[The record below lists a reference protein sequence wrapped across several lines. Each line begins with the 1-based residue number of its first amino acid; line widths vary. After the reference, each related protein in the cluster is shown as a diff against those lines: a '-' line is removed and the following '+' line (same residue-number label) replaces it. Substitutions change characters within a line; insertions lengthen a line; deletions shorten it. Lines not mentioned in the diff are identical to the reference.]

1 MDILFCKIRR
11 GNRKSPDNGQGK
23 ERLDEMNLTGKRV
36 YHRKFGDGIIT
47 EQKETTIAVA
57 FWNETKMFS
66 YPDCF
71 QTFLEILDTD
81 LKEEIQEEV
90 SHHEHTET
98 AEKKQRINELQ
109 TSISSNRHR
118 EKDKSVQIKPFASVA
133 DFCQAYRMALSAEI
147 SFIRMT
153 GGKHIL
159 LQEGKRIGRDN
170 GQFVYLFESE
180 DELNYPEG
188 TPVTIWKGQSQIS
201 GKILNCEA
209 FSVYVISELD
219 LGAEVEMLNISAEAC
234 YLLQSVSE
242 RLMDLSLEPSE
253 IAQNLICN
261 GWKEIDYRNSDI
273 AKGQETAVRMSLEQ
287 PITFV
292 WGPPGTGKTQTLAKI
307 AWAHIDKGERVL
319 MLSYSNVSVDGAI
332 LRVASLKNEV
342 FLGQLVRYGF
352 PKDKRISEHPYL
364 SSYNLAINNYPDLL
378 KRRTQLQA
386 EKKRL
391 EKNDPKL
398 IQVEKELNE
407 IRRELRTAES
417 QCVRNAKFVATT
429 VSKAIVDKEIRNG
442 SFDVVIFDEASMAT
456 IPQIAYAAKL
466 ARKNFV
472 CMGDFRQLPPIVQSS
487 KESPLNAD
495 IFQYC
500 GITQAVDQ
508 GSNHKWLCLLDTQY
522 RMHPEI
528 ADFAGRSIYNG
539 LLKSANGMTEKREK
553 TVMAE
558 PFAGR
563 AMEFVDLSGTMST
576 CIKSSDDSHANVL
589 SAFVTFSLALK
600 AAQTQEVGIITPYH
614 AQSRLLHA
622 MVRDV
627 NELEALPHTIKCAT
641 VHQFQGSE
649 EDVIVYD
656 AVDCYRLPFPGAL
669 IASTA
674 GRYADRL
681 FNVAMTRSKGKFICV
696 ANGSFMRNKGMS
708 ENLMFMQMLKSY
720 RATAPMIPEIIRPDD
735 DLEKYYFD
743 FVEKEN
749 QVDEFIKD
757 LATARREIRIDIP
770 DSPANSDINTTR
782 IAQALAEAQSRG
794 VKVFVRSESKKNLHP
809 TLKYFAVENHYLTD
823 PVSLID
829 KTVTWF
835 GMPESAACFKIEGR
849 TSAINNRP
857 CIRFWGTH
865 TAKILYGLLEMSQVM
880 DQAKTVEKDA
890 QGTLITDKLS
900 DYVLAHKK
908 CPVCGKPMQLKKSR
922 NQKYFLSCSGYPSCK
937 HTEFVETEFV
947 EEYFYHKGNKNG
959 MLCPRCG
966 CSLEARISRYGIYVQ
981 CCGGKRHKYGLDE
994 I

>member
-1 MDILFCKIRR
+1 MD
-11 GNRKSPDNGQGK
+11 
-23 ERLDEMNLTGKRV
+23 LTGKRV
-36 YHRKFGDGIIT
+36 HHRSFGDGVIT
-47 EQKETTIAVA
+47 EQKKTTIVVTFRDGA
-57 FWNETKMFS
+57 KMFS

-71 QTFLEILDTD
+71 QMYLKILDTD
-81 LKEEIQEEV
+81 LKEDVQEVV
-90 SHHEHTET
+90 SQHEHAET
-98 AEKKQRINELQ
+98 AERKQRINELQ
-109 TSISSNRHR
+109 TSISSNRR
-118 EKDKSVQIKPFASVA
+118 QEKDKSVQIKPFASVA

-209 FSVYVISELD
+209 FSVYLISELD
-219 LGAEVEMLNISAEAC
+219 LGAEVEMLDISAEAC

-253 IAQNLICN
+253 IAQDLICN
-261 GWKEIDYRNSDI
+261 GLKEIDYRNSDI

-332 LRVASLKNEV
+332 LRVTSLKNDV
-342 FLGQLVRYGF
+342 FPGQLVRYGF

-407 IRRELRTAES
+407 IRRELRAAES

-442 SFDVVIFDEASMAT
+442 AFDVVIFDEASMAT

-627 NELEALPHTIKCAT
+627 NELEALPHAIKCAT

-720 RATAPMIPEIIRPDD
+720 RATAPMIPEIIRPND

-757 LATARREIRIDIP
+757 LATARREVRIDIP
-770 DSPANSDINTTR
+770 DSPANSDINITR

-794 VKVFVRSESKKNLHP
+794 VKVFVRAESKKNLHP

-823 PVSLID
+823 PIALID

-890 QGTLITDKLS
+890 QGNLITDKLS

-966 CSLEARISRYGIYVQ
+966 CSLEAKISRYGIYVQ

>member
-1 MDILFCKIRR
+1 MFCKIRQ

-23 ERLDEMNLTGKRV
+23 ERLDEMDLTGKRV
-36 YHRKFGDGIIT
+36 HHRSFGDGVIT
-47 EQKETTIAVA
+47 EQKKTTIVVTFRDGA
-57 FWNETKMFS
+57 KMFS
-66 YPDCF
+66 YPGCF
-71 QTFLEILDTD
+71 QTYLKILDTD
-81 LKEEIQEEV
+81 LKEDVQEVV
-90 SHHEHTET
+90 SQHEHAET
-98 AEKKQRINELQ
+98 AERKQRINELQ
-109 TSISSNRHR
+109 TSISSNRR
-118 EKDKSVQIKPFASVA
+118 QEKDKSVQIKPFASVA

-170 GQFVYLFESE
+170 GQFVYLLESE

-209 FSVYVISELD
+209 FSVYLISELD

-253 IAQNLICN
+253 IAQDLICN
-261 GWKEIDYRNSDI
+261 GLKEIDYRNSDI

-332 LRVASLKNEV
+332 LRVTSLKNDV
-342 FLGQLVRYGF
+342 FPGQLVRYGF

-407 IRRELRTAES
+407 IRRELRAAES

-442 SFDVVIFDEASMAT
+442 AFDVVIFDEASMAT

-508 GSNHKWLCLLDTQY
+508 SSNHKWLCLLDTQY

-627 NELEALPHTIKCAT
+627 NELEALPHAIKCAT

-720 RATAPMIPEIIRPDD
+720 RATAPMIPEIIRPND

-757 LATARREIRIDIP
+757 LATARREVRIDIP

-794 VKVFVRSESKKNLHP
+794 VKVFVRAESKKNLHP

-823 PVSLID
+823 PIALID

-849 TSAINNRP
+849 ISAINNRP

-890 QGTLITDKLS
+890 QGNLITDKLS

-947 EEYFYHKGNKNG
+947 EEYFFHKGNKNG

-966 CSLEARISRYGIYVQ
+966 CSLEAKISRYGIYVQ

>member
-1 MDILFCKIRR
+1 MD
-11 GNRKSPDNGQGK
+11 
-23 ERLDEMNLTGKRV
+23 LTGKRV
-36 YHRKFGDGIIT
+36 HHQSFGDGVIT
-47 EQKETTIAVA
+47 EQKKTTIVVTFRDGA
-57 FWNETKMFS
+57 KMFS
-66 YPDCF
+66 YPGCF
-71 QTFLEILDTD
+71 QTYLKILDTD
-81 LKEEIQEEV
+81 LKEDVQEVV
-90 SHHEHTET
+90 SQHEHAET
-98 AEKKQRINELQ
+98 AERKQRINELQ
-109 TSISSNRHR
+109 TSISSNRR
-118 EKDKSVQIKPFASVA
+118 QEKDKSVQIKPFASVA

-170 GQFVYLFESE
+170 GQFVYLLESE

-209 FSVYVISELD
+209 FSVYLISELD

-253 IAQNLICN
+253 IAQDLICN
-261 GWKEIDYRNSDI
+261 GLKEIDYRNSDI

-332 LRVASLKNEV
+332 LRVTSLKNDV
-342 FLGQLVRYGF
+342 FPGQLVRYGF

-407 IRRELRTAES
+407 IRRELRAAES

-442 SFDVVIFDEASMAT
+442 AFDVVIFDEASMAT

-508 GSNHKWLCLLDTQY
+508 GSNHKWLYLLDTQY

-627 NELEALPHTIKCAT
+627 NELEALPHAIKCAT

-720 RATAPMIPEIIRPDD
+720 RATAPMIPEIIRPND

-757 LATARREIRIDIP
+757 LATARREVRIDIP
-770 DSPANSDINTTR
+770 DSPANSDINITR

-794 VKVFVRSESKKNLHP
+794 VKVFVRAESKKNLHP

-823 PVSLID
+823 PIALID

-890 QGTLITDKLS
+890 QGNLITDKLS

-966 CSLEARISRYGIYVQ
+966 CSLEAKISRYGIYVQ

>member
-1 MDILFCKIRR
+1 
-11 GNRKSPDNGQGK
+11 
-23 ERLDEMNLTGKRV
+23 
-36 YHRKFGDGIIT
+36 
-47 EQKETTIAVA
+47 
-57 FWNETKMFS
+57 MFS
-66 YPDCF
+66 YPGCF
-71 QTFLEILDTD
+71 QTYLKILDTD
-81 LKEEIQEEV
+81 LKEDVQEVV
-90 SHHEHTET
+90 SQHEHAET
-98 AEKKQRINELQ
+98 AERKQRINELQ
-109 TSISSNRHR
+109 TSISSNRR
-118 EKDKSVQIKPFASVA
+118 QEKDKSVQIKPFASVA

-170 GQFVYLFESE
+170 GQSVYLLESE

-209 FSVYVISELD
+209 FSVYLISELD

-253 IAQNLICN
+253 IAQDLICN
-261 GWKEIDYRNSDI
+261 GLKEIDYRNSDI

-332 LRVASLKNEV
+332 LRVTSLKNDV
-342 FLGQLVRYGF
+342 FPGQLVRYGF

-364 SSYNLAINNYPDLL
+364 SSYNLAINDYPDLP

-407 IRRELRTAES
+407 IRRELRAAES

-442 SFDVVIFDEASMAT
+442 AFDVVIFDEASMAT

-627 NELEALPHTIKCAT
+627 NELEALPHAIKCAT

-720 RATAPMIPEIIRPDD
+720 RATAPMIPEIIRPND

-757 LATARREIRIDIP
+757 LATARREVRIDIP
-770 DSPANSDINTTR
+770 NSPANSDINTTR

-794 VKVFVRSESKKNLHP
+794 VKVFVRAESKKNLHP

-823 PVSLID
+823 PIALID

-890 QGTLITDKLS
+890 QGNLITDKLS

-966 CSLEARISRYGIYVQ
+966 CSLEAKISRYGIYVQ

>member
-1 MDILFCKIRR
+1 MFCKIRQ

-23 ERLDEMNLTGKRV
+23 ERLDEMDLTGKRV
-36 YHRKFGDGIIT
+36 HHRSFGDGVIT
-47 EQKETTIAVA
+47 EQKKTTIVVTFRDGA
-57 FWNETKMFS
+57 KMFS
-66 YPDCF
+66 YPGCF
-71 QTFLEILDTD
+71 QTYLKILDTD
-81 LKEEIQEEV
+81 LKEDVQEVV
-90 SHHEHTET
+90 SQHEHAETTER
-98 AEKKQRINELQ
+98 KQRINELQ
-109 TSISSNRHR
+109 TSISSNRR
-118 EKDKSVQIKPFASVA
+118 QEKDKSVQIKPFASVA

-170 GQFVYLFESE
+170 GQFVYLLESE

-209 FSVYVISELD
+209 FSVYLISELD

-253 IAQNLICN
+253 IAQDLICN
-261 GWKEIDYRNSDI
+261 GLKEIDYRNSDI

-332 LRVASLKNEV
+332 LRVTSLKNDV
-342 FLGQLVRYGF
+342 FPGQLVRYGF

-378 KRRTQLQA
+378 KRRTQIQA

-407 IRRELRTAES
+407 IRRELRAAES

-442 SFDVVIFDEASMAT
+442 AFDVVIFDEASMAT

-627 NELEALPHTIKCAT
+627 NELEALPHAIKCAT

-720 RATAPMIPEIIRPDD
+720 RTTAPMIPEIIRPND

-757 LATARREIRIDIP
+757 LATARREVRIDIP

-794 VKVFVRSESKKNLHP
+794 VKVFVRAESKKNLHP

-823 PVSLID
+823 PIALID

-890 QGTLITDKLS
+890 QGNLITDKLS

-966 CSLEARISRYGIYVQ
+966 CSLEAKISRYGIYVQ

>member
-1 MDILFCKIRR
+1 
-11 GNRKSPDNGQGK
+11 
-23 ERLDEMNLTGKRV
+23 
-36 YHRKFGDGIIT
+36 
-47 EQKETTIAVA
+47 
-57 FWNETKMFS
+57 MFS
-66 YPDCF
+66 YPGCF
-71 QTFLEILDTD
+71 QTYLKILDTD
-81 LKEEIQEEV
+81 LKEDVQEVV
-90 SHHEHTET
+90 SQHEHAET
-98 AEKKQRINELQ
+98 AERKQRINELQ
-109 TSISSNRHR
+109 TSISSNRR
-118 EKDKSVQIKPFASVA
+118 QEKDKSVQIKPFASVA

-170 GQFVYLFESE
+170 GQFVYLLESE

-209 FSVYVISELD
+209 FSVYLISELD

-253 IAQNLICN
+253 IAQDLICN
-261 GWKEIDYRNSDI
+261 GLKEIDYRNSDI

-332 LRVASLKNEV
+332 LRVTSLKNDV
-342 FLGQLVRYGF
+342 FPGQLVRYGF

-407 IRRELRTAES
+407 IRRELRAAES

-429 VSKAIVDKEIRNG
+429 DSKAIVDKEIRNG
-442 SFDVVIFDEASMAT
+442 AFDVVIFDEASMAT

-627 NELEALPHTIKCAT
+627 NELEALPHAIKCAT

-720 RATAPMIPEIIRPDD
+720 RATAPMIPEIIRLND

-757 LATARREIRIDIP
+757 LATARREVRIDIP

-794 VKVFVRSESKKNLHP
+794 VKVFVRAESKKNLHP

-823 PVSLID
+823 PIALID

-890 QGTLITDKLS
+890 QGNLITDKLS

-966 CSLEARISRYGIYVQ
+966 CSLEAKISRYGIYVQ

>member
-1 MDILFCKIRR
+1 MD
-11 GNRKSPDNGQGK
+11 
-23 ERLDEMNLTGKRV
+23 LTGKRV
-36 YHRKFGDGIIT
+36 HHRSFGDGVIT
-47 EQKETTIAVA
+47 EQKKTTIVVTFRDGA
-57 FWNETKMFS
+57 KMFS
-66 YPDCF
+66 YPGCF
-71 QTFLEILDTD
+71 QTYLKILDTD
-81 LKEEIQEEV
+81 LKEDVQEVV
-90 SHHEHTET
+90 SQHEHAET
-98 AEKKQRINELQ
+98 AERKQRINELQ
-109 TSISSNRHR
+109 TSISSNRR
-118 EKDKSVQIKPFASVA
+118 QEKDKSVQIKPFASVA

-170 GQFVYLFESE
+170 GQFVYLLESE

-209 FSVYVISELD
+209 FSVYLISELD

-253 IAQNLICN
+253 IAQDLICN
-261 GWKEIDYRNSDI
+261 GLKEIDYRNSDI

-332 LRVASLKNEV
+332 LRVTSLKNDV
-342 FLGQLVRYGF
+342 FPGQLVRYGF

-407 IRRELRTAES
+407 IRRELRAAES

-442 SFDVVIFDEASMAT
+442 AFDVVIFDEASMAT

-558 PFAGR
+558 PFAGH
-563 AMEFVDLSGTMST
+563 AIEFVDLSGTMST

-735 DLEKYYFD
+735 DLEKYYLD

-794 VKVFVRSESKKNLHP
+794 VKVFVRAESKKNLHP

-823 PVSLID
+823 PIALID

-890 QGTLITDKLS
+890 QGNLITDKLS

-966 CSLEARISRYGIYVQ
+966 CSLEAKISRYGIYVQ

>member
-1 MDILFCKIRR
+1 MFCKIRQ

-23 ERLDEMNLTGKRV
+23 ERLDEMDLTGKRV
-36 YHRKFGDGIIT
+36 HHRSFGDGVIT
-47 EQKETTIAVA
+47 EQKKTTIVVTFRDGA
-57 FWNETKMFS
+57 KMFS
-66 YPDCF
+66 YPGCF
-71 QTFLEILDTD
+71 QTYLKILDTD
-81 LKEEIQEEV
+81 LKEDVQEVV
-90 SHHEHTET
+90 SQHEHAET
-98 AEKKQRINELQ
+98 AERKQRINELQ
-109 TSISSNRHR
+109 TSISSNRR
-118 EKDKSVQIKPFASVA
+118 QEKDKSVQIKPFASVA

-170 GQFVYLFESE
+170 GQFVYLLESE

-209 FSVYVISELD
+209 FSVYLISELD

-253 IAQNLICN
+253 IAQDLICN
-261 GWKEIDYRNSDI
+261 GLKEIDYRNSDI
-273 AKGQETAVRMSLEQ
+273 AKGQEIAVRMSLEQ

-292 WGPPGTGKTQTLAKI
+292 WGPPGTGKTQTLAEI

-332 LRVASLKNEV
+332 LRVTSLKNDV
-342 FLGQLVRYGF
+342 FPGQLVRYGF

-407 IRRELRTAES
+407 IRRELRAAES

-442 SFDVVIFDEASMAT
+442 AFDVVIFDEASMAT

-627 NELEALPHTIKCAT
+627 NELEALPHAIKCAT

-720 RATAPMIPEIIRPDD
+720 RATAPMIPEIIRPND

-757 LATARREIRIDIP
+757 LATARREVRIDIP

-794 VKVFVRSESKKNLHP
+794 VKVFVRAESKKNLHP

-823 PVSLID
+823 PIALID

-890 QGTLITDKLS
+890 QGNLITDKLS

-966 CSLEARISRYGIYVQ
+966 CSLEAKISRYGIYVQ

>member
-1 MDILFCKIRR
+1 
-11 GNRKSPDNGQGK
+11 
-23 ERLDEMNLTGKRV
+23 
-36 YHRKFGDGIIT
+36 
-47 EQKETTIAVA
+47 
-57 FWNETKMFS
+57 MFS
-66 YPDCF
+66 YPGCF
-71 QTFLEILDTD
+71 QTYLKILDTD
-81 LKEEIQEEV
+81 LKEDVQEVV
-90 SHHEHTET
+90 SQHEHAET
-98 AEKKQRINELQ
+98 AERKQRINELQ
-109 TSISSNRHR
+109 TSISSNRR
-118 EKDKSVQIKPFASVA
+118 QEKDKSVQIKPFASVA

-170 GQFVYLFESE
+170 GQFVYLLESE

-209 FSVYVISELD
+209 FSVYLISELD

-253 IAQNLICN
+253 IAQDLICN
-261 GWKEIDYRNSDI
+261 GLKEIDYRNSDI

-332 LRVASLKNEV
+332 LRVTSLKNDA
-342 FLGQLVRYGF
+342 FPGQLVRYGF

-442 SFDVVIFDEASMAT
+442 AFDVVIFDEASMAT

-627 NELEALPHTIKCAT
+627 NELEALPHAIKCAT

-720 RATAPMIPEIIRPDD
+720 RATAPMIPEIIRPND

-757 LATARREIRIDIP
+757 LATARREVRIDIP

-794 VKVFVRSESKKNLHP
+794 VKVFVRAESKKNLHP

-823 PVSLID
+823 PIALID

-890 QGTLITDKLS
+890 QGNLITDKLS

-966 CSLEARISRYGIYVQ
+966 CSLEAKISRYGIYVQ

>member
-1 MDILFCKIRR
+1 MFCKIRQ

-23 ERLDEMNLTGKRV
+23 ERLDEMDLTGKRV
-36 YHRKFGDGIIT
+36 HHRSFGDGVIT
-47 EQKETTIAVA
+47 EQKKTTIVVTFRDGA
-57 FWNETKMFS
+57 KMFS
-66 YPDCF
+66 YPGCF
-71 QTFLEILDTD
+71 QTYLKILDTD
-81 LKEEIQEEV
+81 LKEDVQEVV
-90 SHHEHTET
+90 SQHEHAET
-98 AEKKQRINELQ
+98 AERKQRINELQ
-109 TSISSNRHR
+109 TSISSNRR
-118 EKDKSVQIKPFASVA
+118 QEKDKSVQIKPFASVA

-170 GQFVYLFESE
+170 GRFVYLLESE

-201 GKILNCEA
+201 GKILNGEA
-209 FSVYVISELD
+209 FSVYLISELD
-219 LGAEVEMLNISAEAC
+219 LGAEVEMLDISAEAC

-253 IAQNLICN
+253 IAQDLICN
-261 GWKEIDYRNSDI
+261 GLKEIDYRNSDI

-332 LRVASLKNEV
+332 LRVTSLKNDV
-342 FLGQLVRYGF
+342 FPGQLVRYGF

-442 SFDVVIFDEASMAT
+442 AFDVVIFDEASMAT

-627 NELEALPHTIKCAT
+627 NELEALPHAIKCAT

-720 RATAPMIPEIIRPDD
+720 RTTAPMIPEIICPND

-757 LATARREIRIDIP
+757 LATARREVRIDIP

-794 VKVFVRSESKKNLHP
+794 VKVFVRAESKKNLHP

-823 PVSLID
+823 PIALID

-865 TAKILYGLLEMSQVM
+865 TAKILYGLLEMSHVM

-890 QGTLITDKLS
+890 QGNLITDKLS

-966 CSLEARISRYGIYVQ
+966 CSLEAKISRYGIYVQ

>member
-1 MDILFCKIRR
+1 MD
-11 GNRKSPDNGQGK
+11 
-23 ERLDEMNLTGKRV
+23 LTGKRV
-36 YHRKFGDGIIT
+36 HHRSFGDGVIT
-47 EQKETTIAVA
+47 EQKKTTIVVTFRDGA
-57 FWNETKMFS
+57 KMFS

-71 QTFLEILDTD
+71 QTYLKILDTD
-81 LKEEIQEEV
+81 LKEDVQEVV
-90 SHHEHTET
+90 SQHEHAET
-98 AEKKQRINELQ
+98 AERKQRINELQ
-109 TSISSNRHR
+109 TSISSNRR
-118 EKDKSVQIKPFASVA
+118 QEKDKSVQIKPFASVA

-170 GQFVYLFESE
+170 GQFVYLLESE

-209 FSVYVISELD
+209 FSVYLISELD

-253 IAQNLICN
+253 IAQDLICN
-261 GWKEIDYRNSDI
+261 GLKEIDYRNSDI

-332 LRVASLKNEV
+332 LRVTSLKNDV
-342 FLGQLVRYGF
+342 FPGQLVRYGF

-407 IRRELRTAES
+407 IRRELRAAES

-442 SFDVVIFDEASMAT
+442 AFDVVIFDEASMAT

-539 LLKSANGMTEKREK
+539 LLKSADGMTEKREK

-558 PFAGR
+558 PFAGH

-735 DLEKYYFD
+735 DLEKYYLD

-794 VKVFVRSESKKNLHP
+794 VKVFVRAESKKNLHP

-823 PVSLID
+823 PVALID

-890 QGTLITDKLS
+890 QGNLITDKLS

-966 CSLEARISRYGIYVQ
+966 CSLEAKISRYGIYVQ

>member
-1 MDILFCKIRR
+1 MFCKIRQ
-11 GNRKSPDNGQGK
+11 GNRKSLDNGQGK
-23 ERLDEMNLTGKRV
+23 ERLDEMDLTGKRV
-36 YHRKFGDGIIT
+36 HHRSFGDGVIT
-47 EQKETTIAVA
+47 EQKQTTIVVTFRDGA
-57 FWNETKMFS
+57 KMFS
-66 YPDCF
+66 YPGCF
-71 QTFLEILDTD
+71 QTYLKILDTD
-81 LKEEIQEEV
+81 LKEDVQEVV
-90 SHHEHTET
+90 SQHEHAET
-98 AEKKQRINELQ
+98 AERKQRINELQ
-109 TSISSNRHR
+109 TSISSNRR
-118 EKDKSVQIKPFASVA
+118 QEKDKSVQIKPFASVA

-170 GQFVYLFESE
+170 GQFVYLLESE

-209 FSVYVISELD
+209 FSVYLISELD
-219 LGAEVEMLNISAEAC
+219 LGAEVEMLDISAEAC

-253 IAQNLICN
+253 IAQDLICN
-261 GWKEIDYRNSDI
+261 GLKEIDYRNSDI

-332 LRVASLKNEV
+332 LRVTSLKNDV
-342 FLGQLVRYGF
+342 FPGQLVRYGF

-442 SFDVVIFDEASMAT
+442 AFDVVIFDEASMAT

-627 NELEALPHTIKCAT
+627 NELEALPHAIKCAT

-708 ENLMFMQMLKSY
+708 EKLMFMQMLKSY
-720 RATAPMIPEIIRPDD
+720 RATAPMIPEIIRPND

-757 LATARREIRIDIP
+757 LATVRREVRIDIP

-794 VKVFVRSESKKNLHP
+794 VKVFVRAESKKNLHP

-823 PVSLID
+823 PIALID

-890 QGTLITDKLS
+890 QGNLITDKLS

-966 CSLEARISRYGIYVQ
+966 CSLEAKISRYGIYVQ

>member
-1 MDILFCKIRR
+1 MFCKIRQ

-23 ERLDEMNLTGKRV
+23 ERLDEMDLTGKRV
-36 YHRKFGDGIIT
+36 HHRSFGDGVIT
-47 EQKETTIAVA
+47 EQKKTTIVVTFRDGA
-57 FWNETKMFS
+57 KMFS
-66 YPDCF
+66 YPGCF
-71 QTFLEILDTD
+71 QTYLKILDTD
-81 LKEEIQEEV
+81 LKEDVREV
-90 SHHEHTET
+90 VSQHEHAET
-98 AEKKQRINELQ
+98 AERKQRINELQ
-109 TSISSNRHR
+109 TSISSNRR
-118 EKDKSVQIKPFASVA
+118 QEKDKSVQIKPFASVA

-170 GQFVYLFESE
+170 GQFVYLLESE

-209 FSVYVISELD
+209 FSVYLISELD

-253 IAQNLICN
+253 IAQDLICN
-261 GWKEIDYRNSDI
+261 GLKEIDYRNSDI
-273 AKGQETAVRMSLEQ
+273 AKGQETAVRMSLEK

-332 LRVASLKNEV
+332 LRVTSLKNDV
-342 FLGQLVRYGF
+342 FPGQLVRYGF

-407 IRRELRTAES
+407 IRRELRAAES

-442 SFDVVIFDEASMAT
+442 AFDVVIFDEASMAT

-627 NELEALPHTIKCAT
+627 NELEALPHAIKCAT

-757 LATARREIRIDIP
+757 LATARREVRIDIP

-794 VKVFVRSESKKNLHP
+794 VKVFVRAESKKNLHP

-823 PVSLID
+823 PIALID

-880 DQAKTVEKDA
+880 DQAKTVEKDE
-890 QGTLITDKLS
+890 QGNLITDKLS
-900 DYVLAHKK
+900 DYVLVHKK

-966 CSLEARISRYGIYVQ
+966 CSLEAKISRYGIYVQ
-981 CCGGKRHKYGLDE
+981 CCGEKRHKYGLDE

>member
-1 MDILFCKIRR
+1 MFCKIRQ

-23 ERLDEMNLTGKRV
+23 ERLDEMDLTEKRV
-36 YHRKFGDGIIT
+36 HHRSFGDGVIT
-47 EQKETTIAVA
+47 EQKKTTIVVTFRDGA
-57 FWNETKMFS
+57 KMFS
-66 YPDCF
+66 YPGCF
-71 QTFLEILDTD
+71 QTYLKILDTD
-81 LKEEIQEEV
+81 LKEDVQEVV
-90 SHHEHTET
+90 SQHEHAET
-98 AEKKQRINELQ
+98 AERKQRINELQ
-109 TSISSNRHR
+109 TSISSNRR
-118 EKDKSVQIKPFASVA
+118 QEKDKSDQIKPFASVA

-170 GQFVYLFESE
+170 GQFVYLLESE

-209 FSVYVISELD
+209 FSVYLISELD

-253 IAQNLICN
+253 IAQDLICN
-261 GWKEIDYRNSDI
+261 GLKEIDYLNSDI

-332 LRVASLKNEV
+332 LRVTSLKNDV
-342 FLGQLVRYGF
+342 FPGQLVRYGF

-407 IRRELRTAES
+407 IRRELRAAES

-442 SFDVVIFDEASMAT
+442 AFDVVIFDEASMAT

-627 NELEALPHTIKCAT
+627 NELEALPHAIKCAT

-649 EDVIVYD
+649 EDVMVYD

-757 LATARREIRIDIP
+757 LATARREVRIDIP

-794 VKVFVRSESKKNLHP
+794 VKVFVRAESKKNLHP

-823 PVSLID
+823 PVTLID

-890 QGTLITDKLS
+890 QGNLITDKLS

-966 CSLEARISRYGIYVQ
+966 CSLEAKISRYGIYVQ

>member
-1 MDILFCKIRR
+1 MFCKIRQ

-23 ERLDEMNLTGKRV
+23 ERLDEMDLTGKRV
-36 YHRKFGDGIIT
+36 HHRSFGDGVIT
-47 EQKETTIAVA
+47 EQKKTTIVVTFRDGA
-57 FWNETKMFS
+57 KMFS
-66 YPDCF
+66 YPGCF
-71 QTFLEILDTD
+71 QTYLKILDTD
-81 LKEEIQEEV
+81 LKEDVQEVV
-90 SHHEHTET
+90 SQHEHAET
-98 AEKKQRINELQ
+98 AERKQRINELQ
-109 TSISSNRHR
+109 TSISSNRR
-118 EKDKSVQIKPFASVA
+118 QEKDKSVQIKPFASVA

-170 GQFVYLFESE
+170 GQFVYLLESE

-201 GKILNCEA
+201 GKILNGEA
-209 FSVYVISELD
+209 FSVYLISELD
-219 LGAEVEMLNISAEAC
+219 LGAEVEMLDISAEAC

-253 IAQNLICN
+253 IAQDLICN
-261 GWKEIDYRNSDI
+261 GLKEIDYRNSDI

-332 LRVASLKNEV
+332 LRVTSLKNDV
-342 FLGQLVRYGF
+342 FPGQLVRYGF

-442 SFDVVIFDEASMAT
+442 AFDVVIFDEASMAT

-627 NELEALPHTIKCAT
+627 NELEALPHAIKCAT

-757 LATARREIRIDIP
+757 LATARREVRIDIP

-794 VKVFVRSESKKNLHP
+794 VKVFVRAESKKNLHP

-823 PVSLID
+823 PIALID

-890 QGTLITDKLS
+890 QGNLITDKLS

-966 CSLEARISRYGIYVQ
+966 CSLEAKISRYGIYVQ

>member
-1 MDILFCKIRR
+1 
-11 GNRKSPDNGQGK
+11 
-23 ERLDEMNLTGKRV
+23 
-36 YHRKFGDGIIT
+36 
-47 EQKETTIAVA
+47 
-57 FWNETKMFS
+57 MFS
-66 YPDCF
+66 YPGCF
-71 QTFLEILDTD
+71 QTYLKILDTD
-81 LKEEIQEEV
+81 LKEDVQEVV
-90 SHHEHTET
+90 SQHEHAET
-98 AEKKQRINELQ
+98 AERKQRINELQ
-109 TSISSNRHR
+109 TSISSNRR
-118 EKDKSVQIKPFASVA
+118 QEKDKSVQIKPFASVA

-159 LQEGKRIGRDN
+159 LQKGKRIGRDN
-170 GQFVYLFESE
+170 GQFVYLLESE

-209 FSVYVISELD
+209 FSVYLISELD
-219 LGAEVEMLNISAEAC
+219 LGAEVEMLDISAEAC

-253 IAQNLICN
+253 IAQDLICN
-261 GWKEIDYRNSDI
+261 GLKEIDYRNSDI

-332 LRVASLKNEV
+332 LRVTSLKNDV
-342 FLGQLVRYGF
+342 FPGQLVRYGF

-407 IRRELRTAES
+407 IRRELRAAES

-442 SFDVVIFDEASMAT
+442 AFDVVIFDEASMAT

-528 ADFAGRSIYNG
+528 AEFAGRSIYNG

-627 NELEALPHTIKCAT
+627 NELEALPHAIKCAT

-757 LATARREIRIDIP
+757 LATARREVRIDIP

-794 VKVFVRSESKKNLHP
+794 VKVFVRAESKKNLHP

-823 PVSLID
+823 PVTLID

-890 QGTLITDKLS
+890 QGNLITDKLS

-966 CSLEARISRYGIYVQ
+966 CSLEAKISRYGIYVQ

>member
-1 MDILFCKIRR
+1 MDILLCKIRR

-23 ERLDEMNLTGKRV
+23 ERLDEMDLTGKRV
-36 YHRKFGDGIIT
+36 HHRSFGDGVIT
-47 EQKETTIAVA
+47 EQKKTTIVVTFRDGA
-57 FWNETKMFS
+57 KMFS
-66 YPDCF
+66 YPGCF
-71 QTFLEILDTD
+71 QTYLKILDTD
-81 LKEEIQEEV
+81 LKEDVQEVV
-90 SHHEHTET
+90 SQHEHAET
-98 AEKKQRINELQ
+98 AERKQRINELQ
-109 TSISSNRHR
+109 TSISSNRR
-118 EKDKSVQIKPFASVA
+118 QEKDKSVQIKPFASVA

-170 GQFVYLFESE
+170 GQFVYLLESE

-209 FSVYVISELD
+209 FSVYLISELD

-253 IAQNLICN
+253 IAQDLICN
-261 GWKEIDYRNSDI
+261 GLKEIDYRNSDI

-332 LRVASLKNEV
+332 LRVTSLKNDV
-342 FLGQLVRYGF
+342 FPGQLVRYGF

-407 IRRELRTAES
+407 IRRELRAAES

-442 SFDVVIFDEASMAT
+442 AFDVVIFDEASMAT

-487 KESPLNAD
+487 KESPLNAN

-600 AAQTQEVGIITPYH
+600 AARTQEVGIITPYH

-627 NELEALPHTIKCAT
+627 NELEALPHAIKCAT

-720 RATAPMIPEIIRPDD
+720 RATAPMIPEIIRPND

-757 LATARREIRIDIP
+757 LAAARREVRIDIP

-794 VKVFVRSESKKNLHP
+794 VKVFVRAESKKNLHP

-823 PVSLID
+823 PVTLID

-849 TSAINNRP
+849 TSAINNHP

-890 QGTLITDKLS
+890 QGNLITDKLS

-922 NQKYFLSCSGYPSCK
+922 NQKFFLSCSGYPSCK

-966 CSLEARISRYGIYVQ
+966 CSLEAKISRYGIYVQ

>member
-1 MDILFCKIRR
+1 MD
-11 GNRKSPDNGQGK
+11 
-23 ERLDEMNLTGKRV
+23 LTGKRV
-36 YHRKFGDGIIT
+36 HHRSFGDGVIT
-47 EQKETTIAVA
+47 EQKKTTIVVTFRDGA
-57 FWNETKMFS
+57 KIFS

-71 QTFLEILDTD
+71 QTYLKILDTD
-81 LKEEIQEEV
+81 LKEDVQEVV
-90 SHHEHTET
+90 SQHEHAET
-98 AEKKQRINELQ
+98 AERKQRINELQ
-109 TSISSNRHR
+109 TSISSNRR
-118 EKDKSVQIKPFASVA
+118 QEKDKSVQIKPFASVA

-170 GQFVYLFESE
+170 GQFVYLLESE

-209 FSVYVISELD
+209 FSVYLISELD

-253 IAQNLICN
+253 IAQDLICN
-261 GWKEIDYRNSDI
+261 GLKEIDYRNSDI

-332 LRVASLKNEV
+332 LRVTSLKNDV
-342 FLGQLVRYGF
+342 FPGQLVRYGF

-407 IRRELRTAES
+407 IRRELRAAES
-417 QCVRNAKFVATT
+417 QCVRDAKFVATT

-442 SFDVVIFDEASMAT
+442 AFDVVIFDEASMAT

-627 NELEALPHTIKCAT
+627 NELEALPHAIKCAT

-720 RATAPMIPEIIRPDD
+720 RATAPMIPEIIRPND

-757 LATARREIRIDIP
+757 LATARREVRIDIP

-794 VKVFVRSESKKNLHP
+794 VKVFVRAESKKNLHP

-823 PVSLID
+823 PIALID

-890 QGTLITDKLS
+890 QGNLITDKLS

-966 CSLEARISRYGIYVQ
+966 CSLEAKISRYGIYVQ

>member
-1 MDILFCKIRR
+1 MFCKIRQ

-23 ERLDEMNLTGKRV
+23 ERLDEMDLTGKRV
-36 YHRKFGDGIIT
+36 HHRSFGDGVIT
-47 EQKETTIAVA
+47 EQKKTTIVVTFRDGA
-57 FWNETKMFS
+57 KMFS

-71 QTFLEILDTD
+71 QTYLKILDTD
-81 LKEEIQEEV
+81 LKEDVQEVV
-90 SHHEHTET
+90 SQHEHAET
-98 AEKKQRINELQ
+98 AERKQRINELQ
-109 TSISSNRHR
+109 TSISSNRR
-118 EKDKSVQIKPFASVA
+118 QEKDKSVQIKPFASVA

-170 GQFVYLFESE
+170 GQFVYLLESE

-209 FSVYVISELD
+209 FSVYLISELD

-253 IAQNLICN
+253 IAQDLICN
-261 GWKEIDYRNSDI
+261 GLKEIDYRNSDI

-332 LRVASLKNEV
+332 LRVTSLKNDV
-342 FLGQLVRYGF
+342 FPGQLVRYGF

-407 IRRELRTAES
+407 IRRELRAAES

-442 SFDVVIFDEASMAT
+442 AFDVVIFDEASMAT
-456 IPQIAYAAKL
+456 IPRIAYAAKL

-539 LLKSANGMTEKREK
+539 LLKSADGMTEKREK

-558 PFAGR
+558 PFAGH

-735 DLEKYYFD
+735 DLEKYYLD

-794 VKVFVRSESKKNLHP
+794 VKVFVRAESKKNLHP

-823 PVSLID
+823 PVALID

-880 DQAKTVEKDA
+880 DQAKTVERDA
-890 QGTLITDKLS
+890 QGNLITDKLS

-966 CSLEARISRYGIYVQ
+966 CSLEAKISRYGIYVQ

>member
-1 MDILFCKIRR
+1 MFCKIRQ

-23 ERLDEMNLTGKRV
+23 ERLDEMDLTGKRV
-36 YHRKFGDGIIT
+36 HHRSFGDGVIT
-47 EQKETTIAVA
+47 EQKKTTIVVTFRDGA
-57 FWNETKMFS
+57 KMFS
-66 YPDCF
+66 YPGCF
-71 QTFLEILDTD
+71 QTYLKILDTD
-81 LKEEIQEEV
+81 LKEDVQEVV
-90 SHHEHTET
+90 SQHEHAET
-98 AEKKQRINELQ
+98 AERKQRINELQ
-109 TSISSNRHR
+109 TSISSNRR
-118 EKDKSVQIKPFASVA
+118 QEKDKSVQIKPFASVA

-170 GQFVYLFESE
+170 GRFVYLLESE
-180 DELNYPEG
+180 DGLNYPEG

-201 GKILNCEA
+201 GKILNGEA
-209 FSVYVISELD
+209 FSVYLISELD
-219 LGAEVEMLNISAEAC
+219 LGAEVEMLDISAEAC

-253 IAQNLICN
+253 IAQDLICN
-261 GWKEIDYRNSDI
+261 GLKEIDYRNSDI

-332 LRVASLKNEV
+332 LRVTSLKNDV
-342 FLGQLVRYGF
+342 FPGQLVRYGF

-442 SFDVVIFDEASMAT
+442 AFDVVIFDEASMAT

-627 NELEALPHTIKCAT
+627 NELEALPHAIKCAT

-720 RATAPMIPEIIRPDD
+720 RTTAPMIPEIICPND

-757 LATARREIRIDIP
+757 LATARREVRIDIP

-794 VKVFVRSESKKNLHP
+794 VKVFVRAESKKNLHP

-823 PVSLID
+823 PIALID

-865 TAKILYGLLEMSQVM
+865 TAKILYGLLEMSHVM

-890 QGTLITDKLS
+890 QGNLITDKLS

-966 CSLEARISRYGIYVQ
+966 CSLEAKISRYGIYVQ

>member
-1 MDILFCKIRR
+1 
-11 GNRKSPDNGQGK
+11 
-23 ERLDEMNLTGKRV
+23 
-36 YHRKFGDGIIT
+36 
-47 EQKETTIAVA
+47 
-57 FWNETKMFS
+57 MFS
-66 YPDCF
+66 YPGCF
-71 QTFLEILDTD
+71 QTYLKILDTD
-81 LKEEIQEEV
+81 LKEDVQEVV
-90 SHHEHTET
+90 SQHEHAET
-98 AEKKQRINELQ
+98 AERKQRINELQ
-109 TSISSNRHR
+109 TSISSNRR
-118 EKDKSVQIKPFASVA
+118 QEKDKSVQIKPFASVA

-170 GQFVYLFESE
+170 GQFVYLLESE

-209 FSVYVISELD
+209 FSVYLISELD

-253 IAQNLICN
+253 IAQDLICN
-261 GWKEIDYRNSDI
+261 GLKEIDYRNSDI

-332 LRVASLKNEV
+332 LRVTSLKNDV
-342 FLGQLVRYGF
+342 FPGQLVRYGF

-407 IRRELRTAES
+407 IRRELRAAES

-442 SFDVVIFDEASMAT
+442 AFDVVIFDEASMAT

-627 NELEALPHTIKCAT
+627 NELEALPHAIKCAT

-720 RATAPMIPEIIRPDD
+720 RATAPMIPEIIRPND

-757 LATARREIRIDIP
+757 LATARREVRIDIP

-794 VKVFVRSESKKNLHP
+794 VKVFVRAESKKNLHP

-823 PVSLID
+823 PVTLID

-890 QGTLITDKLS
+890 QGNLITDKLS

-966 CSLEARISRYGIYVQ
+966 CSLEAKISRYGIYVQ

>member
-1 MDILFCKIRR
+1 MD
-11 GNRKSPDNGQGK
+11 
-23 ERLDEMNLTGKRV
+23 LTGKRV
-36 YHRKFGDGIIT
+36 HHRSFGDGVIT
-47 EQKETTIAVA
+47 EQKKTTIVVTFRDGA
-57 FWNETKMFS
+57 KMFS
-66 YPDCF
+66 YPGCF
-71 QTFLEILDTD
+71 QTYLKILDTD
-81 LKEEIQEEV
+81 LKEDVQEVV
-90 SHHEHTET
+90 SQHEHAET
-98 AEKKQRINELQ
+98 AERKQRINELQ
-109 TSISSNRHR
+109 TSISSNRR
-118 EKDKSVQIKPFASVA
+118 QEKDKSVQIKPFASVA

-170 GQFVYLFESE
+170 GQFVYLLESE

-209 FSVYVISELD
+209 FSVYLISELD

-253 IAQNLICN
+253 IAQDLICN
-261 GWKEIDYRNSDI
+261 GLKEIDYRNSDI

-332 LRVASLKNEV
+332 LRVTSLKNDV
-342 FLGQLVRYGF
+342 FPGQLVRYGF

-407 IRRELRTAES
+407 IRRELRAAES

-442 SFDVVIFDEASMAT
+442 AFDVVIFDEASMAT

-508 GSNHKWLCLLDTQY
+508 SSNHKWLCLLDTQY

-627 NELEALPHTIKCAT
+627 NELEALPHAIKCAT

-720 RATAPMIPEIIRPDD
+720 RATAPMIPEIIRPND

-757 LATARREIRIDIP
+757 LATARREVRIDIP

-794 VKVFVRSESKKNLHP
+794 VKVFVRAESKKNLHP

-823 PVSLID
+823 PIALID

-849 TSAINNRP
+849 ISAINNRP

-890 QGTLITDKLS
+890 QGNLITDKLS

-966 CSLEARISRYGIYVQ
+966 CSLEAKISRYGIYVQ

>member
-1 MDILFCKIRR
+1 MD
-11 GNRKSPDNGQGK
+11 
-23 ERLDEMNLTGKRV
+23 LTGKRV
-36 YHRKFGDGIIT
+36 HHRSFGDGVIT
-47 EQKETTIAVA
+47 EQKKTTIVVTFRDGA
-57 FWNETKMFS
+57 KMFS
-66 YPDCF
+66 YPGCF
-71 QTFLEILDTD
+71 QTYLKILDTD
-81 LKEEIQEEV
+81 LKEDVQEVV
-90 SHHEHTET
+90 SQHEHAET
-98 AEKKQRINELQ
+98 AERKQRINELQ
-109 TSISSNRHR
+109 TSISSNRR
-118 EKDKSVQIKPFASVA
+118 QEKDKSVQIKPFASVA

-170 GQFVYLFESE
+170 GRFVYLLESE

-201 GKILNCEA
+201 GKILNGEA
-209 FSVYVISELD
+209 FSVYLISELD
-219 LGAEVEMLNISAEAC
+219 LGAEVEMLDISAEAC

-253 IAQNLICN
+253 IAQDLICN
-261 GWKEIDYRNSDI
+261 GLKEIDYRNSDI

-332 LRVASLKNEV
+332 LRVTSLKNDV
-342 FLGQLVRYGF
+342 FPGQLVRYGF

-442 SFDVVIFDEASMAT
+442 AFDVVIFDEASMAT

-627 NELEALPHTIKCAT
+627 NELEALPHAIKCAT

-720 RATAPMIPEIIRPDD
+720 RTTAPMIPEIICPND

-757 LATARREIRIDIP
+757 LATARREVRIDIP

-794 VKVFVRSESKKNLHP
+794 VKVFVRAESKKNLHP

-823 PVSLID
+823 PIALID

-865 TAKILYGLLEMSQVM
+865 TAKILYGLLEMSHVM

-890 QGTLITDKLS
+890 QGNLITDKLS

-966 CSLEARISRYGIYVQ
+966 CSLEAKISRYGIYVQ

>member
-1 MDILFCKIRR
+1 
-11 GNRKSPDNGQGK
+11 
-23 ERLDEMNLTGKRV
+23 
-36 YHRKFGDGIIT
+36 
-47 EQKETTIAVA
+47 
-57 FWNETKMFS
+57 MFS
-66 YPDCF
+66 YPGCF
-71 QTFLEILDTD
+71 QTYLKILDTD
-81 LKEEIQEEV
+81 LKEDVQEVV
-90 SHHEHTET
+90 SQHEHAET
-98 AEKKQRINELQ
+98 AERKQRINELQ
-109 TSISSNRHR
+109 TSISSNRR
-118 EKDKSVQIKPFASVA
+118 QEKDKSVQIKPFASVA

-170 GQFVYLFESE
+170 GQFVYLLESE

-209 FSVYVISELD
+209 FSVYLISELD

-253 IAQNLICN
+253 IAQDLICN
-261 GWKEIDYRNSDI
+261 GLKEIDYLNSDI

-332 LRVASLKNEV
+332 LRVTSLKNDV
-342 FLGQLVRYGF
+342 FPGQLVRYGF

-442 SFDVVIFDEASMAT
+442 AFDVVIFDEASMAT

-508 GSNHKWLCLLDTQY
+508 GSNHKWLCLLDMQY

-627 NELEALPHTIKCAT
+627 NELEALPHAIKCAT

-757 LATARREIRIDIP
+757 LATARREVRIDIP

-794 VKVFVRSESKKNLHP
+794 VKVFVRAESKKNLHP

-823 PVSLID
+823 PIALID

-835 GMPESAACFKIEGR
+835 GMPESASCFKIEGR

-890 QGTLITDKLS
+890 QGNLITDKLS

-966 CSLEARISRYGIYVQ
+966 CSLEAKISRYGIYVQ

>member
-1 MDILFCKIRR
+1 MFCKIRQ

-23 ERLDEMNLTGKRV
+23 ERLDEMDLTGKRV
-36 YHRKFGDGIIT
+36 HHRSFGDGVIT
-47 EQKETTIAVA
+47 EQKKTTIVVTFRDGA
-57 FWNETKMFS
+57 KMFS
-66 YPDCF
+66 YPGCF
-71 QTFLEILDTD
+71 QTYLKILDTD
-81 LKEEIQEEV
+81 LKEDVQEVV
-90 SHHEHTET
+90 SQHEHAKT
-98 AEKKQRINELQ
+98 AERKQRINELQ
-109 TSISSNRHR
+109 TSISSNRR
-118 EKDKSVQIKPFASVA
+118 QEKDKSVQIKPFASVA

-153 GGKHIL
+153 GGKHIF

-170 GQFVYLFESE
+170 GQFVYLLESE

-209 FSVYVISELD
+209 FSVYLISELD

-253 IAQNLICN
+253 IAQDLICN
-261 GWKEIDYRNSDI
+261 GLKEIDYRNSDI

-332 LRVASLKNEV
+332 LRVTSLKNDV
-342 FLGQLVRYGF
+342 FPGQLVRYGF

-407 IRRELRTAES
+407 IRRELRAAES

-442 SFDVVIFDEASMAT
+442 AFDVVIFDEASMAT

-466 ARKNFV
+466 ARRNFV

-627 NELEALPHTIKCAT
+627 NELEALPHAIKCAT

-720 RATAPMIPEIIRPDD
+720 RATAPMIPEIIRPND

-757 LATARREIRIDIP
+757 LATARREVRIDIP

-794 VKVFVRSESKKNLHP
+794 VKVFVRAESKKNLHP

-823 PVSLID
+823 PIALID

-849 TSAINNRP
+849 ISAINNRP

-890 QGTLITDKLS
+890 QGNLITDKLS

-966 CSLEARISRYGIYVQ
+966 CSLEAKISRYGIYVQ

>member
-1 MDILFCKIRR
+1 MD
-11 GNRKSPDNGQGK
+11 
-23 ERLDEMNLTGKRV
+23 LTGKRV
-36 YHRKFGDGIIT
+36 HHRSFGDGVIT
-47 EQKETTIAVA
+47 EQKKTTIVVTFRDGA
-57 FWNETKMFS
+57 KMFS
-66 YPDCF
+66 YPGCF
-71 QTFLEILDTD
+71 QTYLKILDTD
-81 LKEEIQEEV
+81 LKEDVQEVV
-90 SHHEHTET
+90 SQHEHAET
-98 AEKKQRINELQ
+98 AERKQRINELQ
-109 TSISSNRHR
+109 TSISSNRR
-118 EKDKSVQIKPFASVA
+118 QEKDKSVQIKPFASVA

-170 GQFVYLFESE
+170 GRFVYLLESE

-201 GKILNCEA
+201 GKILNGEA
-209 FSVYVISELD
+209 FSVYLISELD
-219 LGAEVEMLNISAEAC
+219 LGAEVEMLDISAEAC

-253 IAQNLICN
+253 IAQDLICN
-261 GWKEIDYRNSDI
+261 GLKEIDYRNSDI

-332 LRVASLKNEV
+332 LRVTSLKNDV
-342 FLGQLVRYGF
+342 FPGQLVRYGF

-429 VSKAIVDKEIRNG
+429 DSKAIVDKEIRNG
-442 SFDVVIFDEASMAT
+442 AFDVVIFDEASMAT

-627 NELEALPHTIKCAT
+627 NELEALPHAIKCAT

-720 RATAPMIPEIIRPDD
+720 RTTAPMIPEIICPND

-757 LATARREIRIDIP
+757 LATARREVRIDIP

-794 VKVFVRSESKKNLHP
+794 VKVFVRAESKKNLHP

-823 PVSLID
+823 PIALID

-890 QGTLITDKLS
+890 QGNLITDKLS

-966 CSLEARISRYGIYVQ
+966 CSLEAKISRYGIYVQ

>member
-1 MDILFCKIRR
+1 MFCKIRQ

-23 ERLDEMNLTGKRV
+23 ERLDEMDLTGKRV
-36 YHRKFGDGIIT
+36 HHRSFGDGVIT
-47 EQKETTIAVA
+47 EQKKTTIVVTFRDGA
-57 FWNETKMFS
+57 KMFS
-66 YPDCF
+66 YPGCF
-71 QTFLEILDTD
+71 QTYLKILDTD
-81 LKEEIQEEV
+81 LKEDVQEVV
-90 SHHEHTET
+90 SQHEHAET
-98 AEKKQRINELQ
+98 AERKQRINELQ
-109 TSISSNRHR
+109 TSISSNRR
-118 EKDKSVQIKPFASVA
+118 QEKDKSVQIKPFASVA

-170 GQFVYLFESE
+170 GQFVYLLESE

-188 TPVTIWKGQSQIS
+188 TPVTIWKGQSQIF

-209 FSVYVISELD
+209 FSVYLISELD
-219 LGAEVEMLNISAEAC
+219 LGAEVEMLDISAEAC

-253 IAQNLICN
+253 IAQDLICN
-261 GWKEIDYRNSDI
+261 GLKEIDYRNSDI

-332 LRVASLKNEV
+332 LRVTSLKNDV
-342 FLGQLVRYGF
+342 FPGQLVRYGF

-407 IRRELRTAES
+407 IRRELRAAES

-442 SFDVVIFDEASMAT
+442 AFDVVIFDEASMAT

-522 RMHPEI
+522 RMHSEI

-627 NELEALPHTIKCAT
+627 NELEALPHAIKCAT

-720 RATAPMIPEIIRPDD
+720 RATAPMIPEIIRPND

-757 LATARREIRIDIP
+757 LATARREVRIDIP
-770 DSPANSDINTTR
+770 DSPANLDINITR

-794 VKVFVRSESKKNLHP
+794 VKVFVRAESKKNLHP

-823 PVSLID
+823 PIALID

-890 QGTLITDKLS
+890 QGNLITDKLS

-966 CSLEARISRYGIYVQ
+966 CSLEAKISRYGIYVQ

>member
-1 MDILFCKIRR
+1 MFCKIRQ

-23 ERLDEMNLTGKRV
+23 ERLDEMDLTGKRV
-36 YHRKFGDGIIT
+36 HHRSFGDGVIT
-47 EQKETTIAVA
+47 EQKKTTIVVTFRDGA
-57 FWNETKMFS
+57 KMFS
-66 YPDCF
+66 YPGCF
-71 QTFLEILDTD
+71 QTYLKILDTD
-81 LKEEIQEEV
+81 LKEDVQEVV
-90 SHHEHTET
+90 SQHEHAET
-98 AEKKQRINELQ
+98 AERKQRINELQ
-109 TSISSNRHR
+109 TSISSNRR
-118 EKDKSVQIKPFASVA
+118 QEKDKSVQIKPFASVA

-170 GQFVYLFESE
+170 GQFVYLLESE

-209 FSVYVISELD
+209 FSVYLISELD

-253 IAQNLICN
+253 IAQDLICN
-261 GWKEIDYRNSDI
+261 GLKEIDYRNSDI

-332 LRVASLKNEV
+332 LRVTSLKNDV
-342 FLGQLVRYGF
+342 FPGQLVRYGF

-407 IRRELRTAES
+407 IRRELRAAES

-442 SFDVVIFDEASMAT
+442 AFDVVIFDEASMAT

-508 GSNHKWLCLLDTQY
+508 SSNHKWLCLLDTQY

-627 NELEALPHTIKCAT
+627 NELEALPHAIKCAT

-720 RATAPMIPEIIRPDD
+720 RATAPMIPEIIRPND

-757 LATARREIRIDIP
+757 LATARREVRIDIP

-794 VKVFVRSESKKNLHP
+794 VKVFVRAESKKNLHP

-823 PVSLID
+823 PIALID

-849 TSAINNRP
+849 ISAINNRP

-890 QGTLITDKLS
+890 QGNLITDKLS

-966 CSLEARISRYGIYVQ
+966 CSLEAKISRYGIYVQ

>member
-1 MDILFCKIRR
+1 MFCKIRQ

-23 ERLDEMNLTGKRV
+23 ERLDEMDLTGKRV
-36 YHRKFGDGIIT
+36 HHRSFGDGVIT
-47 EQKETTIAVA
+47 EQKKTTIVVTFRDGA
-57 FWNETKMFS
+57 KMFS
-66 YPDCF
+66 YPGCF
-71 QTFLEILDTD
+71 QTYLKILDTD
-81 LKEEIQEEV
+81 LKEDVQEVV
-90 SHHEHTET
+90 SQHEHAET
-98 AEKKQRINELQ
+98 AERKQRINELQ
-109 TSISSNRHR
+109 TSISSNRR
-118 EKDKSVQIKPFASVA
+118 QEKDKSVQIKPFASVA

-170 GQFVYLFESE
+170 GQFVYLLESE

-188 TPVTIWKGQSQIS
+188 TPVTIWKGESQIS

-209 FSVYVISELD
+209 FSVYLISELD

-253 IAQNLICN
+253 IAQDLICN
-261 GWKEIDYRNSDI
+261 GLKEIDYRNSDI

-332 LRVASLKNEV
+332 LRVTSLKNDV
-342 FLGQLVRYGF
+342 FPGQLVRYGF

-407 IRRELRTAES
+407 IRRELRAAES

-442 SFDVVIFDEASMAT
+442 AFDVVIFDEASMAT

-720 RATAPMIPEIIRPDD
+720 RATAPMIPEIIRPND

-757 LATARREIRIDIP
+757 LATARREVRIDIP

-794 VKVFVRSESKKNLHP
+794 VKVFVRAESKKNLHP

-823 PVSLID
+823 PIALID

-890 QGTLITDKLS
+890 QGNLITDKLS

-966 CSLEARISRYGIYVQ
+966 CSLEAKISRYGIYVQ

>member
-1 MDILFCKIRR
+1 MFCKIRQ

-23 ERLDEMNLTGKRV
+23 ERLDEMDLTGKRV
-36 YHRKFGDGIIT
+36 HHRSFGDGVIT
-47 EQKETTIAVA
+47 EQKKTTIVVTFRDGA
-57 FWNETKMFS
+57 KMFS
-66 YPDCF
+66 YPGCF
-71 QTFLEILDTD
+71 QTYLKILDTD
-81 LKEEIQEEV
+81 LKEDVQEVV
-90 SHHEHTET
+90 SQHEHAET
-98 AEKKQRINELQ
+98 AERKQRINELQ
-109 TSISSNRHR
+109 TSISSNRR
-118 EKDKSVQIKPFASVA
+118 QEKDKSVQIKPFASVA

-170 GQFVYLFESE
+170 GQFVYLLESE

-209 FSVYVISELD
+209 FSVYLISELD

-253 IAQNLICN
+253 IAQDLICN
-261 GWKEIDYRNSDI
+261 GLKEIDYRNLDI

-332 LRVASLKNEV
+332 LRVTSLKNDV
-342 FLGQLVRYGF
+342 FPGQLVRYGF

-407 IRRELRTAES
+407 IRRELRAAES

-442 SFDVVIFDEASMAT
+442 AFDVVIFDEASMAT

-522 RMHPEI
+522 RMHPKI

-627 NELEALPHTIKCAT
+627 NELEALPHAIKCAT

-720 RATAPMIPEIIRPDD
+720 RATAPMIPEIIRPND

-757 LATARREIRIDIP
+757 LATARREVRIDIP

-794 VKVFVRSESKKNLHP
+794 VKVFVRAESKKNLHP

-823 PVSLID
+823 PIALID

-865 TAKILYGLLEMSQVM
+865 TAKILYGLLEMSQMM

-890 QGTLITDKLS
+890 QGNLITDKLS

-966 CSLEARISRYGIYVQ
+966 CSLEAKISRYGIYVQ
-981 CCGGKRHKYGLDE
+981 CCGGKKHKYGLDE

>member
-1 MDILFCKIRR
+1 MD
-11 GNRKSPDNGQGK
+11 
-23 ERLDEMNLTGKRV
+23 LTGKRV
-36 YHRKFGDGIIT
+36 HHRSFGDGVIT
-47 EQKETTIAVA
+47 EQKKTTIVVTFRDGA
-57 FWNETKMFS
+57 KMFS
-66 YPDCF
+66 YPGCF
-71 QTFLEILDTD
+71 QTYLKILDTD
-81 LKEEIQEEV
+81 LKEDVQKVV
-90 SHHEHTET
+90 SQHEHAET
-98 AEKKQRINELQ
+98 AERKQRINELQ
-109 TSISSNRHR
+109 TSISSNRR
-118 EKDKSVQIKPFASVA
+118 QEKDKSVQIKPFASVA

-170 GQFVYLFESE
+170 GQFVYLLESE

-209 FSVYVISELD
+209 FSVYLISELD

-253 IAQNLICN
+253 IAQDLICN
-261 GWKEIDYRNSDI
+261 GLKEIDYRNSDI

-332 LRVASLKNEV
+332 LRVTSLKNDV
-342 FLGQLVRYGF
+342 FPGQLVRYGF

-407 IRRELRTAES
+407 IRRELRAAES

-442 SFDVVIFDEASMAT
+442 AFDVVIFDEASMAT

-627 NELEALPHTIKCAT
+627 NELEALPHAIKCAT

-720 RATAPMIPEIIRPDD
+720 RATAPMIPEIIRPND

-757 LATARREIRIDIP
+757 LATARREVRIDIP

-794 VKVFVRSESKKNLHP
+794 VKVFVRAESKKNLHP
-809 TLKYFAVENHYLTD
+809 MLKYFAVENHYLTD
-823 PVSLID
+823 PIALID

-890 QGTLITDKLS
+890 QGNLITDKLS

-966 CSLEARISRYGIYVQ
+966 CSLEAKISRYGIYVQ

>member
-1 MDILFCKIRR
+1 MD
-11 GNRKSPDNGQGK
+11 
-23 ERLDEMNLTGKRV
+23 LTGKRV
-36 YHRKFGDGIIT
+36 HHRSFGDGVIT
-47 EQKETTIAVA
+47 EQKKTTIVVTFRDGA
-57 FWNETKMFS
+57 KMFS

-71 QTFLEILDTD
+71 QTYLKILDTD
-81 LKEEIQEEV
+81 LKEDVQEVV
-90 SHHEHTET
+90 SQHEHAET
-98 AEKKQRINELQ
+98 AERKQRINELQ
-109 TSISSNRHR
+109 TSISSNRR
-118 EKDKSVQIKPFASVA
+118 QEKDKSVQIKPFASVA

-170 GQFVYLFESE
+170 GQFVYLLESE

-209 FSVYVISELD
+209 FSVYLISELD

-253 IAQNLICN
+253 IAQDLICN
-261 GWKEIDYRNSDI
+261 GLKEIDYRNSDI

-332 LRVASLKNEV
+332 LRVTSLKNDV
-342 FLGQLVRYGF
+342 FPRQLVRYGF

-407 IRRELRTAES
+407 IRRELRAAES

-442 SFDVVIFDEASMAT
+442 AFDVVIFDEASMAT

-627 NELEALPHTIKCAT
+627 NELEALPHAIKCAT

-720 RATAPMIPEIIRPDD
+720 RATAPMIPEIIRPND

-757 LATARREIRIDIP
+757 LATARREVRIDIP

-794 VKVFVRSESKKNLHP
+794 VKVFVRAESKKNLHP

-823 PVSLID
+823 PIALID

-890 QGTLITDKLS
+890 QGNLITDKLS

-908 CPVCGKPMQLKKSR
+908 CPVCGKSMQLKKSR

-966 CSLEARISRYGIYVQ
+966 CSLEAKISRYGIYVQ

>member
-1 MDILFCKIRR
+1 MFCKIRQ

-23 ERLDEMNLTGKRV
+23 ERLDEMDLTGKRV
-36 YHRKFGDGIIT
+36 HHRSFGDGVIT
-47 EQKETTIAVA
+47 EQKKTTIVVTFRDGA
-57 FWNETKMFS
+57 KMFS
-66 YPDCF
+66 YPGCF
-71 QTFLEILDTD
+71 QTYLKILDTD
-81 LKEEIQEEV
+81 LKEDVQEVV
-90 SHHEHTET
+90 SQHEHAETTER
-98 AEKKQRINELQ
+98 KQRINELQ
-109 TSISSNRHR
+109 TSISSNRR
-118 EKDKSVQIKPFASVA
+118 QEKDKSVQIKPFASVA

-170 GQFVYLFESE
+170 GQFVYLLESE

-209 FSVYVISELD
+209 FSVYLISELD

-253 IAQNLICN
+253 IAQDLICN
-261 GWKEIDYRNSDI
+261 GLKEIDYLNSDI

-332 LRVASLKNEV
+332 LRVTSLKNDV
-342 FLGQLVRYGF
+342 FPGQLVRYGF

-407 IRRELRTAES
+407 IRRELRAAES

-442 SFDVVIFDEASMAT
+442 AFDVVIFDEASMAT

-508 GSNHKWLCLLDTQY
+508 GNNHKWLCLLDTQY

-627 NELEALPHTIKCAT
+627 NELEALPHAIKCAT

-757 LATARREIRIDIP
+757 LATARREVRIDIP

-794 VKVFVRSESKKNLHP
+794 VKVFVRAESKKNLHP

-823 PVSLID
+823 PVTLID

-890 QGTLITDKLS
+890 QGNLITDKLS

-966 CSLEARISRYGIYVQ
+966 CSLEAKISRYGIYVQ

>member
-1 MDILFCKIRR
+1 MD
-11 GNRKSPDNGQGK
+11 
-23 ERLDEMNLTGKRV
+23 LTGKRV
-36 YHRKFGDGIIT
+36 HHRSFGDGVIT
-47 EQKETTIAVA
+47 EQKKTTIVVTFRDGA
-57 FWNETKMFS
+57 KMFS
-66 YPDCF
+66 YPGCF
-71 QTFLEILDTD
+71 QTYLKILDTD
-81 LKEEIQEEV
+81 LKEDVQEVV
-90 SHHEHTET
+90 SQHEHAET
-98 AEKKQRINELQ
+98 AERKQRINELQ
-109 TSISSNRHR
+109 TSISSNRR
-118 EKDKSVQIKPFASVA
+118 QEKDKSVQIKPFASVA

-170 GQFVYLFESE
+170 GQFVYLLESE

-188 TPVTIWKGQSQIS
+188 TPGTIWKGQSQIS

-209 FSVYVISELD
+209 FSVYLISELD

-253 IAQNLICN
+253 IAQDLICN
-261 GWKEIDYRNSDI
+261 GLKEIDYRNSDI

-332 LRVASLKNEV
+332 LRVTSLKNDV
-342 FLGQLVRYGF
+342 FPGQLVRYGF

-407 IRRELRTAES
+407 IRRELRAAES

-442 SFDVVIFDEASMAT
+442 AFDVVIFDEASMAT

-627 NELEALPHTIKCAT
+627 NELEALPHAIKCAT

-757 LATARREIRIDIP
+757 LATARREVRIDIP

-794 VKVFVRSESKKNLHP
+794 VKVFVRAESKKNLHP

-823 PVSLID
+823 PVTLID

-865 TAKILYGLLEMSQVM
+865 TAKILYGLLEMSHVM

-890 QGTLITDKLS
+890 QGNLITDKLS

-966 CSLEARISRYGIYVQ
+966 CSLEAKISRYGIYVQ

>member
-1 MDILFCKIRR
+1 
-11 GNRKSPDNGQGK
+11 
-23 ERLDEMNLTGKRV
+23 
-36 YHRKFGDGIIT
+36 
-47 EQKETTIAVA
+47 
-57 FWNETKMFS
+57 MFS
-66 YPDCF
+66 YPGCF
-71 QTFLEILDTD
+71 QTYLKILDTD
-81 LKEEIQEEV
+81 LKEDVQEVV
-90 SHHEHTET
+90 SQHEHAET
-98 AEKKQRINELQ
+98 AERKQRINELQ
-109 TSISSNRHR
+109 TSISSNRR
-118 EKDKSVQIKPFASVA
+118 QEKDKSVQIKPFASVA

-170 GQFVYLFESE
+170 GRFVYLLESE

-201 GKILNCEA
+201 GKILNGEA
-209 FSVYVISELD
+209 FSVYLISELD
-219 LGAEVEMLNISAEAC
+219 LGAEVEMLDISAEAC

-253 IAQNLICN
+253 IAQDLICN
-261 GWKEIDYRNSDI
+261 GLKEIDYRNSDI

-332 LRVASLKNEV
+332 LRVTSLKNDV
-342 FLGQLVRYGF
+342 FPGQLVRYGF

-442 SFDVVIFDEASMAT
+442 AFDVVIFDEASMAT

-627 NELEALPHTIKCAT
+627 NELEALPHAIKCAT

-720 RATAPMIPEIIRPDD
+720 RTTAPMIPEIICPND

-757 LATARREIRIDIP
+757 LATARREVRIDIP

-794 VKVFVRSESKKNLHP
+794 VKVFVRAESKKNLHP

-823 PVSLID
+823 PIALID

-865 TAKILYGLLEMSQVM
+865 TAKILYGLLEMSHVM

-890 QGTLITDKLS
+890 QGNLITDKLS

-947 EEYFYHKGNKNG
+947 EEYFYHRGNKNG

-966 CSLEARISRYGIYVQ
+966 CSLEAKISRYGIYVQ

>member
-1 MDILFCKIRR
+1 MFCKIRQ

-23 ERLDEMNLTGKRV
+23 ERLDEMDLTGKRV
-36 YHRKFGDGIIT
+36 HHRSFGDGVIT
-47 EQKETTIAVA
+47 EQKKTTIVVTFRDGA
-57 FWNETKMFS
+57 KMFS
-66 YPDCF
+66 YPSCF
-71 QTFLEILDTD
+71 QTYLKILDTD
-81 LKEEIQEEV
+81 LKEDVQEVV
-90 SHHEHTET
+90 SQHEHAET
-98 AEKKQRINELQ
+98 AERKQRINELQ
-109 TSISSNRHR
+109 TSISSNRR
-118 EKDKSVQIKPFASVA
+118 QEKDKSVQIKPFASVA

-170 GQFVYLFESE
+170 GQFVYLLESE

-209 FSVYVISELD
+209 FSVYLISELD

-253 IAQNLICN
+253 IAQDLICN
-261 GWKEIDYRNSDI
+261 GLKEIDYRNSDI

-319 MLSYSNVSVDGAI
+319 MLSYSNVSVGGAI
-332 LRVASLKNEV
+332 LRVTSLKNDV
-342 FLGQLVRYGF
+342 FPGQLVRYGF

-407 IRRELRTAES
+407 IRRELRAAES

-442 SFDVVIFDEASMAT
+442 AFDVVIFDEASMAT

-627 NELEALPHTIKCAT
+627 NELEALPHAIKCAT

-720 RATAPMIPEIIRPDD
+720 RATAPMIPEIIRPND

-757 LATARREIRIDIP
+757 LATARREVRIDIP

-794 VKVFVRSESKKNLHP
+794 VKVFVRAESKKNLHP

-823 PVSLID
+823 PIALID

-890 QGTLITDKLS
+890 QGNLITDKLS

-966 CSLEARISRYGIYVQ
+966 CSLEAKISRYGIYVQ

>member
-1 MDILFCKIRR
+1 
-11 GNRKSPDNGQGK
+11 
-23 ERLDEMNLTGKRV
+23 
-36 YHRKFGDGIIT
+36 
-47 EQKETTIAVA
+47 
-57 FWNETKMFS
+57 MFS
-66 YPDCF
+66 YPGCF
-71 QTFLEILDTD
+71 QTYLKILDTD
-81 LKEEIQEEV
+81 LKEDVQEVV
-90 SHHEHTET
+90 SQHEHAET
-98 AEKKQRINELQ
+98 AERKQRINELQ
-109 TSISSNRHR
+109 TSISSNRR
-118 EKDKSVQIKPFASVA
+118 QEKDKSVQIKPFASVA

-170 GQFVYLFESE
+170 GQFVYLLESE

-209 FSVYVISELD
+209 FSVYLISELD

-253 IAQNLICN
+253 IAQDLICN
-261 GWKEIDYRNSDI
+261 GLKEIDYRNSDI

-332 LRVASLKNEV
+332 LRVTSLKNDV
-342 FLGQLVRYGF
+342 FPGQLVRYGF

-407 IRRELRTAES
+407 IRRELRAAES

-442 SFDVVIFDEASMAT
+442 AFDVVIFDEASMAT

-627 NELEALPHTIKCAT
+627 NELEALPHAIKCAT

-708 ENLMFMQMLKSY
+708 ENLMFIQMLKSY
-720 RATAPMIPEIIRPDD
+720 RATAPMIPEIIRPND

-757 LATARREIRIDIP
+757 LATARREVRIDIP
-770 DSPANSDINTTR
+770 DSPANSDINITR

-794 VKVFVRSESKKNLHP
+794 VKVFVRAESKKNLHP

-823 PVSLID
+823 PIALID

-890 QGTLITDKLS
+890 QGNLITDKLS

-966 CSLEARISRYGIYVQ
+966 CSLEAKISRYGIYVQ

>member
-1 MDILFCKIRR
+1 MFCKIRQ

-23 ERLDEMNLTGKRV
+23 ERLDEMDLTGKRV
-36 YHRKFGDGIIT
+36 HHRSFGDGVIT
-47 EQKETTIAVA
+47 EQKKTTIVVTFRDGA
-57 FWNETKMFS
+57 KMFS
-66 YPDCF
+66 YPGCF
-71 QTFLEILDTD
+71 QTYLKILDTD
-81 LKEEIQEEV
+81 LKEDVQEVV
-90 SHHEHTET
+90 SQHEHAET
-98 AEKKQRINELQ
+98 AERKQRINELQ
-109 TSISSNRHR
+109 TSISSNRR
-118 EKDKSVQIKPFASVA
+118 QEKDKSVQIKQFASVA

-170 GQFVYLFESE
+170 GQFVYLLESE

-209 FSVYVISELD
+209 FSVYLISELD

-253 IAQNLICN
+253 IAQDLICN
-261 GWKEIDYRNSDI
+261 GLKEIDYRNSDI

-332 LRVASLKNEV
+332 LRVTSLKNDV
-342 FLGQLVRYGF
+342 FPGQLVRYGF

-407 IRRELRTAES
+407 IRRELRAAES

-442 SFDVVIFDEASMAT
+442 AFDVVIFDEASMAT

-576 CIKSSDDSHANVL
+576 CIKSGDDSHANVL

-627 NELEALPHTIKCAT
+627 NELEALPHAIKCAT

-757 LATARREIRIDIP
+757 LATARREVRIDIP

-794 VKVFVRSESKKNLHP
+794 VKVFVRAESKKNLHP

-823 PVSLID
+823 PVTLID

-890 QGTLITDKLS
+890 QGNLITDKLS

-966 CSLEARISRYGIYVQ
+966 CSLEAKISRYGIYVQ

>member
-1 MDILFCKIRR
+1 MFCKIRQ

-23 ERLDEMNLTGKRV
+23 ERLDEMDLTGKRV
-36 YHRKFGDGIIT
+36 HHRSFGDGVIT
-47 EQKETTIAVA
+47 EQKKTTIVVTFRDGA
-57 FWNETKMFS
+57 KMFS

-71 QTFLEILDTD
+71 QTYLKILDTD
-81 LKEEIQEEV
+81 LKEDVQEVV
-90 SHHEHTET
+90 SQHEHAET
-98 AEKKQRINELQ
+98 AERKQRINELQ
-109 TSISSNRHR
+109 TSISSNRR
-118 EKDKSVQIKPFASVA
+118 QEKDKSVQIKPFASVA

-170 GQFVYLFESE
+170 GQFVYLLESE

-209 FSVYVISELD
+209 FSVYLISELD

-253 IAQNLICN
+253 IAQDLICN
-261 GWKEIDYRNSDI
+261 GLKEIDYRNSDI

-332 LRVASLKNEV
+332 LRVTSLKNDV
-342 FLGQLVRYGF
+342 FPGQLVRYGF

-407 IRRELRTAES
+407 IRRELRAAES

-442 SFDVVIFDEASMAT
+442 AFDVVIFDEASMAT

-627 NELEALPHTIKCAT
+627 NELEALPHAIKCAT

-720 RATAPMIPEIIRPDD
+720 RATAPMIPEIIRPND

-794 VKVFVRSESKKNLHP
+794 VKVFVRAESKKNLHP

-823 PVSLID
+823 PVALID

-890 QGTLITDKLS
+890 QGNLITDKLS

-966 CSLEARISRYGIYVQ
+966 CSLEAKISRYGIYVQ

>member
-1 MDILFCKIRR
+1 MFCKIRQ

-23 ERLDEMNLTGKRV
+23 ERLDEMDLTGKRV
-36 YHRKFGDGIIT
+36 HHRSFGDGVIT
-47 EQKETTIAVA
+47 EQKKTTIVVTFRDGA
-57 FWNETKMFS
+57 KMFS
-66 YPDCF
+66 YPGCF
-71 QTFLEILDTD
+71 QTYLKILDTD
-81 LKEEIQEEV
+81 LKEDVQEVV
-90 SHHEHTET
+90 SQHEHAET
-98 AEKKQRINELQ
+98 AERKQRINELQ
-109 TSISSNRHR
+109 TSISSNRR
-118 EKDKSVQIKPFASVA
+118 QEKDKSVQIKPFASVA

-170 GQFVYLFESE
+170 GRFVYLLESE

-209 FSVYVISELD
+209 FSVYLISELD

-253 IAQNLICN
+253 IAQDLICN
-261 GWKEIDYRNSDI
+261 GLKEIDYRNSDI

-287 PITFV
+287 AITFV

-332 LRVASLKNEV
+332 LRVTSLKNDV
-342 FLGQLVRYGF
+342 FPGQLVRYGF

-407 IRRELRTAES
+407 IRRELRAAES

-442 SFDVVIFDEASMAT
+442 AFDVVIFDEASMAT

-627 NELEALPHTIKCAT
+627 NELEALPHAIKCAT

-757 LATARREIRIDIP
+757 LATARREVRIDIP

-794 VKVFVRSESKKNLHP
+794 VKVFVRAESKKNLHP

-823 PVSLID
+823 PIALID

-890 QGTLITDKLS
+890 QGNLITDKLS

-966 CSLEARISRYGIYVQ
+966 CSLEAKISRYGIYVQ